1 MNIWITFLF
10 MIIVGAV
17 IGGMT
22 NSLAIRMLFRPY
34 KPKYI
39 GSVKIPFTPGLIPK
53 RQSEL
58 ARQMGN
64 TVVKHLLTPEGM
76 KRKIQNPQFY
86 QQVVSWIK
94 QEIERLGMSDKTV
107 QDLLQ
112 QLNLGLSDK
121 ELRKSSTSF
130 IKKQINQW
138 LRANEHQTFR
148 ALLPA
153 EVLKKS
159 EKYIPEFS
167 TYLIE
172 KVDQYISSEQ
182 GRQKIG
188 RMAEGYLGGSGFF
201 GHMVSSF
208 LGEEGLADRI
218 QPAISQYL
226 KSEDAHQM
234 VRGLIKQEWEKLQ
247 DKEVREMESHFITD
261 RLKSD
266 IADKLAGMIP
276 LNELLHT
283 RVKTIV
289 TQYQD
294 VIENRLIPHLVTMLQ
309 NYLEKNIEWLMSRLH
324 LQELVK
330 DEVEN
335 FEVHR
340 LESMVLGI
348 SRRELKMIT
357 YLGAVLGG
365 VIGFIQAIIVIVL
378 T

>member
-10 MIIVGAV
+10 MIMIGAV

-76 KRKIQNPQFY
+76 NRKIQNPQFY
-86 QQVVSWIK
+86 QQVISWLK
-94 QEIERLGMSDKTV
+94 QEIEHLGMNDKTV

-112 QLNLGLSDK
+112 QVNLGLSEK
-121 ELRKSSTSF
+121 ELRKSSASF

-148 ALLPA
+148 TLLPA
-153 EVLKKS
+153 DVLKKS

-167 TYLIE
+167 TYLRD
-172 KVDQYISSEQ
+172 KVDQYISSDQ

-201 GHMVSSF
+201 GNMVSSF

-234 VRGLIKQEWEKLQ
+234 LIGLIKQEWEKLQ
-247 DKEVREMESHFITD
+247 DKDVQEMESYFITD

-266 IADKLAGMIP
+266 IADKLAGMVP

-294 VIENRLIPHLVTMLQ
+294 VIETRVIPHLVTMLQ
-309 NYLEKNIEWLMSRLH
+309 NYLGKNIEWLMSRLH